1 MAAQRCFRD
10 PRSNS
15 ISELRAG
22 IKGINGIRNCE
33 PNEGDYLLQ
42 IDGVFSLSSIQMR
55 SGSESPRAT
64 LLDYDR
70 IKNGGQATVEEHLC
84 RSAEKHV
91 TQLSYR
97 MAW

>member
-1 MAAQRCFRD
+1 
-10 PRSNS
+10 
-15 ISELRAG
+15 
-22 IKGINGIRNCE
+22 
-33 PNEGDYLLQ
+33 
-42 IDGVFSLSSIQMR
+42 VFSLSSIQMR

-70 IKNGGQATVEEHLC
+70 IKNGGQATVEEYLC